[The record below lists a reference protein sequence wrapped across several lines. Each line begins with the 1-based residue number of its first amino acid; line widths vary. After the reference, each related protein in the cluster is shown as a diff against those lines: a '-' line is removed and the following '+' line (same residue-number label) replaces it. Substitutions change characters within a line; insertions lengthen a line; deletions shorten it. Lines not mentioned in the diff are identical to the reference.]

1 MPIEGHVWFVRLVWN
16 SARSMKAVSLAF
28 TFFENQRAVFSNV
41 VMCIQKASLV
51 YINISGT
58 VMKVMLVFSHL
69 SSKNKSRKASPSVN
83 FEHTLLF
90 KSLGQ
95 WKKWILLFSKDV

>member
-1 MPIEGHVWFVRLVWN
+1 
-16 SARSMKAVSLAF
+16 MKAVSLAF
-28 TFFENQRAVFSNV
+28 TFFETQRAVLSDV

-69 SSKNKSRKASPSVN
+69 SSNNKSRKASPSVN
-83 FEHTLLF
+83 FIYCN
-90 KSLGQ
+90 KSSG
-95 WKKWILLFSKDV
+95 